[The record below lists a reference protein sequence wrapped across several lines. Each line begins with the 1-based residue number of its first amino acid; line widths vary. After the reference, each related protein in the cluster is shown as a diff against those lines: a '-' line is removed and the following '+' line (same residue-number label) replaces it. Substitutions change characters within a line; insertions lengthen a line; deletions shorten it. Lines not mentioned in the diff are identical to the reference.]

1 MGKGNASTKRAYSG
15 TSGETSPDLP
25 LRARLLAAP
34 DLPILAVILTKVVGE
49 SVTFSDAEKSQ
60 SVSANT
66 RFSSD
71 QDLGNVPSFFRNFR
85 VTRDCTLQFQARAE
99 T

>member
-1 MGKGNASTKRAYSG
+1 MVAS
-15 TSGETSPDLP
+15 
-25 LRARLLAAP
+25 

-49 SVTFSDAEKSQ
+49 SVTFSDADKSQ
-60 SVSANT
+60 WVSANSQ
-66 RFSSD
+66 FQSD
-71 QDLGNVPSFFRNFR
+71 QDLGIVPSFFTNFR